1 MYVFSALLQTIIV
14 PVVILNY
21 VFLVLLTS
29 KTRSVSSLNATLFRV
44 VESLAGGIFF
54 LSSRNFS
61 LCMYVDEE
69 EVFERLL
76 SSRILRNAGGSNWLL
91 CFCLILKM

>member
-1 MYVFSALLQTIIV
+1 VYVFFALLQTIIV

-29 KTRSVSSLNATLFRV
+29 KTRSVSSLDATLFRV
-44 VESLAGGIFF
+44 VGSLAGGIFF

-69 EVFERLL
+69 EVLKDY
-76 SSRILRNAGGSNWLL
+76 SAAGS
-91 CFCLILKM
+91 

>member
-29 KTRSVSSLNATLFRV
+29 KSRSVSSLNATLFRV

-54 LSSRNFS
+54 S
-61 LCMYVDEE
+61 LLETFLFVCMLMKRK
-69 EVFERLL
+69 F
-76 SSRILRNAGGSNWLL
+76 
-91 CFCLILKM
+91 